1 MPTQTPGRPTGRRTV
16 PTPTRRPRPAP
27 EQGTEPAVPEDVELT
42 IDRLIPGGFGMGF
55 AERRTIL
62 VPLAVPGDRL
72 RVNVRGRRGGA
83 SLGKIDALLE
93 PSPARIEAPCP
104 HFGSCGGCDFQQL
117 SYEHQLAAKVDFI
130 GDCLRRIGGITY
142 EADIPIVQ
150 SPDPWAYRGVAEW
163 QVDPATGKVG
173 YFARDSHDI
182 EDVEFCPIVEPSL
195 NAALAGVRSRLAASP
210 VTERHEVRAMAGDD
224 WAAVHRT
231 GDPTPPPTTSRV
243 VGNETFQMDPRV
255 FYQANA
261 ALLYELTE
269 EVVGSFAPKGS
280 RFRPGT
286 AIDLYSG
293 VGLFTI
299 PLARRFKR
307 VIAVES
313 DPLAVHYAE
322 LNAKNAGLD
331 NIRTKQASVES
342 WLLPNARHLG
352 RVDAVVLDPPR
363 TGAADAIP
371 AIIRLETPKVIY
383 VSCDPATL
391 ARDLKGLMAAGY
403 RLDRLTAF
411 DMFPQTHHVE
421 VVVHLSFGI
430 G

>member
-1 MPTQTPGRPTGRRTV
+1 M
-16 PTPTRRPRPAP
+16 
-27 EQGTEPAVPEDVELT
+27 
-42 IDRLIPGGFGMGF
+42 
-55 AERRTIL
+55 
-62 VPLAVPGDRL
+62 
-72 RVNVRGRRGGA
+72 RGRRGGA
-83 SLGKIDALLE
+83 SLGKIEAILE
-93 PSPARIEAPCP
+93 PSPERVDPLCP

-117 SYEHQLAAKVDFI
+117 SYEQQLAAKVDFI
-130 GDCLRRIGGITY
+130 ADCLRRIGGITY

-163 QVDPATGKVG
+163 QVDPAVGKVG

-182 EDVEFCPIVEPSL
+182 EDVEYCPIVEPSL
-195 NAALAGVRSRLAASP
+195 NSALAGVRAKLAESPASA
-210 VTERHEVRAMAGDD
+210 RHEVRAMAGDD
-224 WAAVHRT
+224 WAVVHHT
-231 GDPTPPPTTSRV
+231 EESAPPPTVTRS
-243 VGNETFQMDPRV
+243 VGDETFQLDPRV

-261 ALLYELTE
+261 ALLEELTE
-269 EVVGSFAPKGS
+269 EVVRAFAPKGS
-280 RFRPGT
+280 RFKPGT
-286 AIDLYSG
+286 AVDLYSG

-331 NIRTKQASVES
+331 NVRIKQAAVES

-352 RVDAVVLDPPR
+352 RVDAVILDPPR
-363 TGAADAIP
+363 TGAADAVP

-391 ARDLKGLMAAGY
+391 ARDLKSLLAAGY
-403 RLDRLTAF
+403 RLDRVTAF

-421 VVVHLSFGI
+421 IVAHLSFGI

>member
-1 MPTQTPGRPTGRRTV
+1 
-16 PTPTRRPRPAP
+16 
-27 EQGTEPAVPEDVELT
+27 
-42 IDRLIPGGFGMGF
+42 MGF

-72 RVNVRGRRGGA
+72 RVQLRGRRGGA
-83 SLGKIDALLE
+83 SLGKIDEILE
-93 PSPARIEAPCP
+93 PSPARIDPPCP

-117 SYEHQLAAKVDFI
+117 PYERQLAAKVDFI

-142 EADIPIVQ
+142 AQDIQIVQ

-163 QVDPATGKVG
+163 QVDPAAGKVG

-182 EDVEFCPIVEPSL
+182 EDVEFCPILEPSL
-195 NAALAGVRSRLAASP
+195 NSALAGVRARLADSATS
-210 VTERHEVRAMAGDD
+210 ERHEVRAMAGDD
-224 WAAVHRT
+224 WAVVHSIGET
-231 GDPTPPPTTSRV
+231 SPPPTTSRT
-243 VGNETFQMDPRV
+243 VGGETFQMDPRV
-255 FYQANA
+255 FFQANA
-261 ALLYELTE
+261 ALVEELTE
-269 EVVGSFAPKGS
+269 EVVGSFAPTGS
-280 RFRPGT
+280 RFKPGT
-286 AIDLYSG
+286 ALDLYCG

-307 VIAVES
+307 VIGIES

-331 NIRTKQASVES
+331 NVRIRRADVET

-352 RVDAVVLDPPR
+352 RIDAVILDPPR
-363 TGAADAIP
+363 TGAADAVP

-391 ARDLKGLMAAGY
+391 ARDLKQLLATGY
-403 RLDRLTAF
+403 RLDRVTAF

-421 VVVHLSFGI
+421 IVAHLSFGI